1 MANVKPGASVAPGVE
16 LKSSDRARGESYVTC
31 APGYRLP
38 EAMRL
43 GPVRLE
49 VADLERSLDYYE
61 KVIGL
66 RVINRAGRTVALG
79 PVDENTVLVG
89 LSEVLGA
96 APHQYNER
104 LGLYHFAIL
113 LPSRA
118 ALGRFV
124 AHLAEI
130 NAHAGQADH
139 YVSEAFYLRDPD
151 GLGIEVYADRPRE
164 KWPVVDGKLSM
175 GLDPVDMDSLLKEA
189 GGVPWTGMPPGT
201 RIGHVHLHV
210 GDLVEAERF
219 FHNVLG
225 LDLTASMPSALF
237 MSAGGYHHH
246 LGANTWAGN
255 SPRPKQGDA
264 RLLEWTI
271 IMPSAE
277 DLAAALKSL
286 ESAGFAAAPAGD
298 AWLIEDPWGTR
309 FRITA

>member
-1 MANVKPGASVAPGVE
+1 MKRAPE
-16 LKSSDRARGESYVTC
+16 
-31 APGYRLP
+31 YRLP

-49 VADLERSLDYYE
+49 VADLDRSLDYYT

-66 RVINRAGRTVALG
+66 RLINRAEKTVTLG
-79 PVDENTVLVG
+79 PVDEDMVLVE
-89 LSEVLGA
+89 LNEAPGA
-96 APHQYNER
+96 LPHPYNGR

-124 AHLAEI
+124 AHLAEV

-164 KWPVVDGKLSM
+164 QWPVVDGKLSM
-175 GLDPVDMDSLLKEA
+175 GLDPIDMESLLKEA
-189 GGVPWTGMPPGT
+189 GGVPWTGMPAGT

-210 GDLVEAERF
+210 GDLTKAEQF
-219 FHNVLG
+219 FHRVLG

-255 SPRPKQGDA
+255 SAPPKQGDA

-271 IMPSAE
+271 VLPTADDSA
-277 DLAAALKSL
+277 LAAKALQA
-286 ESAGFAAAPAGD
+286 AGYQVSRVKDHWIA
-298 AWLIEDPWGTR
+298 EDPWGTS
-309 FRITA
+309 FRITY